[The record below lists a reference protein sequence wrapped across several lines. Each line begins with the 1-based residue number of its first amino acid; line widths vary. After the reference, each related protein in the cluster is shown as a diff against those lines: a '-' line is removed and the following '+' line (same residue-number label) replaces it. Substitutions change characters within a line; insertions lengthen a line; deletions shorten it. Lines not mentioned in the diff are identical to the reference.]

1 MFQRILRGLGADS
14 CKWTRL
20 TSTFASQVANGIVNF
35 RDYLFLQNIPSGS
48 QSLSCSANM
57 DKYGEGRPFLCG
69 LIDIEIRVYLGFLPI
84 AVNYVKRHPE
94 QLFYSP

>member
-48 QSLSCSANM
+48 QSLSCSTNM
-57 DKYGEGRPFLCG
+57 EKGKVELFLCG

-84 AVNYVKRHPE
+84 AVNYVK
-94 QLFYSP
+94 